1 MELDL
6 LLLQPI
12 LLSDDSGVRTPYL
25 ENIYSTMSQFQK
37 MNSPTGSLFFER
49 KSGSKNTSA
58 SNGASSKQLDDD
70 IQRKVQQQKKLDLA
84 IKDLDI
90 AKISLDN
97 DMIKQEMNLKSI
109 QQKIVDAESKL
120 SNLQYDQDRKTKS
133 IQYENDEKIKQ
144 LIDDHERKYKSL
156 DEQHQQKIKKLRT
169 GTHVIRSQI

>member
-1 MELDL
+1 
-6 LLLQPI
+6 
-12 LLSDDSGVRTPYL
+12 
-25 ENIYSTMSQFQK
+25 

-49 KSGSKNTSA
+49 KSGSKNPSA

-109 QQKIVDAESKL
+109 QQKL
-120 SNLQYDQDRKTKS
+120 SMLNPNYQTCNMIKTGKP
-133 IQYENDEKIKQ
+133 NPFNM
-144 LIDDHERKYKSL
+144 RMM
-156 DEQHQQKIKKLRT
+156 KKLNDLLMT
-169 GTHVIRSQI
+169 TNVNTNH